1 MIWLILSCA
10 WLLVVAA
17 LIVRAWRQQSAVP
30 PLDAAAAPEAPPP
43 RVSVI
48 VPARNEAEN
57 IGTALRSLLDQQ
69 SVRMEVL
76 VVDDHSDDS
85 TSDIARGIASA
96 SEGRIRLIPAPP
108 LPSGWTGK
116 SHACWSGACQA
127 CEESAWLIFM
137 DADVSAVDPRAIR
150 RAIAAAEMEGLGLV
164 SLAPRQVL
172 ESFAE
177 RIVIPCGLFL
187 QAFVQDFWRAS
198 DPSSPEAYATGQFM
212 LFSRRTYF
220 RVGGHACARRDICED
235 AALARC
241 VKRGGQRVAL
251 RDGGSLLHAH
261 MYTCWAAVRA
271 GFAKN
276 LVDMIG
282 GPWRTAVIAFAA
294 VLLAWAAVALP
305 LVETGYCAAGAH
317 QACTALAPAALA
329 SLAVIALHLVGAVH
343 LEVPFW
349 YGLLFPLGYSAG
361 AVIAFDSLR
370 WRLSGQVRWKGR
382 VYE

>member
-1 MIWLILSCA
+1 MDGQVAC
-10 WLLVVAA
+10 LLVGR
-17 LIVRAWRQQSAVP
+17 LSGLR
-30 PLDAAAAPEAPPP
+30 
-43 RVSVI
+43 
-48 VPARNEAEN
+48 
-57 IGTALRSLLDQQ
+57 GT
-69 SVRMEVL
+69 
-76 VVDDHSDDS
+76 
-85 TSDIARGIASA
+85 
-96 SEGRIRLIPAPP
+96 
-108 LPSGWTGK
+108 
-116 SHACWSGACQA
+116 
-127 CEESAWLIFM
+127 AWLIFM
-137 DADVSAVDPRAIR
+137 DADVRAVDPRAIR
-150 RAIAAAEMEGLGLV
+150 RAIAAAECEGLGLV

-172 ESFAE
+172 GSFAE

-187 QAFVQDFWRAS
+187 QAFLQDFWRAS

-282 GPWRTAVIAFAA
+282 GPWRTAAIAFAA
-294 VLLAWAAVALP
+294 VLLAWAALALP
-305 LVETGYCAAGAH
+305 LVEAGYCAAGAVR
-317 QACTALAPAALA
+317 PAQPWHRPRLPLWPS
-329 SLAVIALHLVGAVH
+329 SLCISSARSISG
-343 LEVPFW
+343 VPFW

-382 VYE
+382 DLRMNSKRLRIRDHLARKGVWKAPPPPPARR